1 MLTQVG
7 TPDALEEGRK
17 STCVWPHLGNFGK
30 SLAPSRAPKTLAAP
44 LLPQHQRDCIPFLP
58 QFSTIANMGF
68 TDFVSD
74 AGLTL
79 LNNWVKTR
87 SYIVG

>member
-7 TPDALEEGRK
+7 ALEEGTKARASSPALATRK
-17 STCVWPHLGNFGK
+17 I
-30 SLAPSRAPKTLAAP
+30 LAPDLAPKTLAAP
-44 LLPQHQRDCIPFLP
+44 FFHDTNATSYPFSHS
-58 QFSTIANMGF
+58 FSTIANMGF